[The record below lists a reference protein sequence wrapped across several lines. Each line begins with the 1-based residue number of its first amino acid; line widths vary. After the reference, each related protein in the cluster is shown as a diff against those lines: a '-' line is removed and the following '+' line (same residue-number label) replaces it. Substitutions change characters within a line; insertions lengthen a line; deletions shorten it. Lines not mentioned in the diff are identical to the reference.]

1 MDNDL
6 DITNISSQ
14 LDRRFGRLGGGFG
27 AVIAAWERV
36 VGHQIARHAMP
47 TSLRE
52 GILRVRCDDATWTS
66 EIMHMGPTIAR
77 RLQDELGQKALS
89 QLKAYTGRVGYVSER
104 AEPAIAPLPP
114 LDASTASE
122 LSSLA
127 RKIADPELRA
137 RVLRAMTACTARR
150 RQSGVNTPESPV

>member
-6 DITNISSQ
+6 DIGSISSQ

-27 AVIAAWERV
+27 VVLAAWERV

-66 EIMHMGPTIAR
+66 EIMHMGPAIAR
-77 RLQDELGQKALS
+77 RLHDELGQRAPR
-89 QLKAYTGRVGYVSER
+89 QLKAYTGRVGYVPE
-104 AEPAIAPLPP
+104 APEPVADPLPE
-114 LDASTASE
+114 LDDSTQAQ
-122 LSSLA
+122 LA
-127 RKIADPELRA
+127 LLAQKIVDPELRA

-150 RQSGVNTPESPV
+150 RQSGANTPENTI